1 MVGNINQAKIK
12 KMVTERFVIGNN
24 PKKEKK

>member
-1 MVGNINQAKIK
+1 MVGNINQAKMK

-24 PKKEKK
+24 PKKKKK